1 MQMYR
6 NLFKS
11 VIDFYLAIILFI
23 FFSPLILCVYLILYG
38 LIGSPIY
45 FQKRPGYMNKSF
57 KIFKF
62 KTLIDKKC
70 KNYKSKKKT
79 FKFGTFLRKT
89 GFDEIPQ
96 LINILRGE
104 MSFIGPRPLLMQYL
118 KLKQFNNHPRS
129 MCVPGI
135 TGLAQIQRSKEDNKG
150 KWKSQLDLDKYYY
163 ENLSL
168 ILDIKIFLITFVK
181 VLLMNRKQDYLIE
194 KPLSKKSI
202 KV

>member
-70 KNYKSKKKT
+70 KNYKSKKK
-79 FKFGTFLRKT
+79 L
-89 GFDEIPQ
+89 
-96 LINILRGE
+96 
-104 MSFIGPRPLLMQYL
+104 S
-118 KLKQFNNHPRS
+118 
-129 MCVPGI
+129 
-135 TGLAQIQRSKEDNKG
+135 
-150 KWKSQLDLDKYYY
+150 
-163 ENLSL
+163 NLEH
-168 ILDIKIFLITFVK
+168 F
-181 VLLMNRKQDYLIE
+181 
-194 KPLSKKSI
+194 
-202 KV
+202 